1 MICTE
6 EEEKLKKTP
15 FEVTWTDEA
24 SAKPMKAKVV
34 VAEML
39 GGRRQDK
46 SKEYLY
52 EVLFRNRLSAFLHLV
67 CQESMHSVT
76 SDRADLFLYCCSTLS
91 CSFRN
96 IELLL

>member
-52 EVLFRNRLSAFLHLV
+52 EVLFRNRLF
-67 CQESMHSVT
+67 CIPT
-76 SDRADLFLYCCSTLS
+76 PCLS
-91 CSFRN
+91 RKHALCN
-96 IELLL
+96 E

>member
-52 EVLFRNRLSAFLHLV
+52 EVLFRRLFRRLFRIP
-67 CQESMHSVT
+67 T
-76 SDRADLFLYCCSTLS
+76 PYFLYCCSA
-91 CSFRN
+91 
-96 IELLL
+96 LLCC

>member
-52 EVLFRNRLSAFLHLV
+52 EVLFRTYCSAQTV
-67 CQESMHSVT
+67 PRTVPHSYIFFFFGVVVV
-76 SDRADLFLYCCSTLS
+76 
-91 CSFRN
+91 
-96 IELLL
+96 